1 MDAVHLLE
9 AVPFDDS
16 ASETLSAVPAPFGSW
31 VWSGNAFFDIIS
43 GGSEPIYAAD
53 GWYNTLPSD
62 TPANQHYA
70 PVLLSPFNFQVSLFD
85 GLEPTGRAAIGFGDV
100 VIDNS
105 DGWLDSLIDLG
116 WSGRPIT
123 LFRGTPGAARSSFV
137 QVFQGAVDGLTPD
150 EQRVSL
156 RLRTREALLDRPLQS
171 LLYAGTGGKEGG
183 ADLVGKRKPLAYGRN
198 FNVPAVLVDAP
209 NLVFQVHDG
218 ETEDVLAVRDRG
230 IAITIDAD
238 YPTYGDLLLAS
249 IGSGEC
255 ATCLAEG
262 LVRLGAANAGTVTVD
277 VWGDATGGY
286 VETAAGIVRRIVTTR
301 LDTVN
306 MVDPDDLDT
315 AAFTQLDLDQAAPLG
330 FWDGPDSGLT
340 VGQALDAIMSSVG
353 GWWTFTLPGLLT
365 VAILKA
371 PSGPPD
377 AVLERDDIVLGPA
390 LSMVGGVPSSRRL
403 VGYQRAWA
411 VQQDLASGVSPAD
424 QQLYGS
430 EYRLATV
437 SDAAVLAKHRNAREV
452 LTAGLFAEKADAE
465 AEALRLQAL
474 HGVERR
480 VLTVRVMPPN
490 PFDAPLGGVVEL
502 RDINRMT
509 LQSTKLMRLV
519 GLVVNLASGEVNWV
533 LWG

>member
-1 MDAVHLLE
+1 MPTVHLLE

-31 VWSGNAFFDIIS
+31 VWSGNPFFDIIS

-62 TPANQHYA
+62 APANQHYS
-70 PVLLSPFNFQVSLFD
+70 PVLLSPFNFQITFFD

-123 LFRGTPGAARSSFV
+123 LFRGEPGAARSSFV
-137 QVFQGAVDGLTPD
+137 QVFQGAVDGLTPS
-150 EQRVSL
+150 ESQVSL
-156 RLRTREALLDRPLQS
+156 RLRTREALLERPLQS

-183 ADLVGKRKPLAYGRN
+183 SDLVGKRKPLAYGRN

-209 NLVFQVHDG
+209 NLVFQVHEG
-218 ETEDVLAVRDRG
+218 QTEEIQAVRDRG
-230 IAITIDAD
+230 VPLVIDAD
-238 YPTYGDLLLAS
+238 YPTYTDLLAAM
-249 IGSGEC
+249 IANGEC

-277 VWGDATGGY
+277 LKGDASGGY
-286 VETAAGIVRRIVTTR
+286 VETAAGIIRRIVTTR

-306 MVDPDDLDT
+306 LVDPDDLEI
-315 AAFTQLDLDQAAPLG
+315 AAFDQLDLDQPAPVGL
-330 FWDGPDSGLT
+330 WDGPDSGLT
-340 VGQALDAIMSSVG
+340 VGQALDAIMSSIG

-371 PSGPPD
+371 PSGMPD
-377 AVLERDDIVLGPA
+377 AVLERDDIVLGPT
-390 LSMVGGVPSSRRL
+390 LSMTGGVPSFRRR
-403 VGYQRAWA
+403 VGYQRAWT
-411 VQQDLASGVSPAD
+411 VQQDLAAGVSPAD

-452 LTAGLFAEKADAE
+452 LTAGLFADKLDAE

-480 VLTVRVMPPN
+480 LLSVRVVPEN
-490 PFDAPLGGVVEL
+490 PFSAPLGGVVEL
-502 RDINRMT
+502 RDVNRMT
-509 LQSTKLMRLV
+509 LQTSKLMRLV
-519 GLVVNLASGEVNWV
+519 GLVVNLATGEVNWI

>member
-16 ASETLSAVPAPFGSW
+16 ATEALSAVPAPFGSW
-31 VWSGNAFFDIIS
+31 VWSGDPFFDITS

-53 GWYNTLPSD
+53 GWYNTLPAD
-62 TPANQHYA
+62 TPENQHYA
-70 PVLLSPFNFQVSLFD
+70 PVLLSPFNFQVTLFD

-105 DGWLDSLIDLG
+105 DGWLDGLIDLG

-123 LFRGTPGAARSSFV
+123 LFRGAPGAARSSFV
-137 QVFQGAVDGLTPD
+137 QVFQGAVDGLTPN
-150 EQRVSL
+150 ESQISL

-183 ADLVGKRKPLAYGRN
+183 PDLVGKRKPLAYGRV
-198 FNVPAVLVDAP
+198 FNVPAVLADAP
-209 NLVFQVHDG
+209 NLVFQVHEG
-218 ETEDVLAVRDRG
+218 MVEDILAVRDRG
-230 IAITIDAD
+230 VPLAFDAD
-238 YPTYGDLLLAS
+238 YPTYADLLVAT
-249 IGSGEC
+249 IGNGEY

-277 VWGDATGGY
+277 LEGDATGGY

-306 MVDPDDLDT
+306 LVDPDDLDT
-315 AAFTQLDLDQAAPLG
+315 AAFSQLDFDQMAPIG

-340 VGQALDAIMSSVG
+340 VSGALDAIMSSVG

-371 PSGPPD
+371 PAGAPD
-377 AVLERDDIVLGPA
+377 AVLERDDIVLGPP
-390 LSMVGGVPSSRRL
+390 LSMAGGVPSFRRL
-403 VGYQRAWA
+403 IGYQRAWA

-424 QQLYGS
+424 QQLYS
-430 EYRLATV
+430 TEYRRATV

-452 LTAGLFAEKADAE
+452 VTAGLFAEKSDAE

-480 VLTVRVMPPN
+480 VLSVRVVPDN

-502 RDINRMT
+502 RGIGRMT
-509 LQSTKLMRLV
+509 LQSSKLFRLV